1 MLVTHLDEDKTAYSN
16 KAWKYE
22 LSKEWIILSLIYN
35 INESIC
41 WKFAKPSKFQK
52 SIYGQ
57 EGPLSLSYPPL
68 PPLPKMGWGGG
79 KPRARREHQV
89 KWDLKGPHVNRVHER
104 PKVTQ
109 DTLLV
114 RCYLYSFLTYQD
126 HPSTTVIIT
135 KYRVLNRCQK
145 WYVIVCSFFLLWSCM
160 LLIAPS
166 GYSYPFVFA
175 ILRKISSASSTL
187 PLAESQR
194 GDSGISLEKSQCVV
208 VSKKRSNV
216 RHARGCQF

>member
-16 KAWKYE
+16 KAWKIE

-57 EGPLSLSYPPL
+57 EGPLSLPYPPL

-79 KPRARREHQV
+79 KTKSASGAPGKMGPEGPTGQQGPRET
-89 KWDLKGPHVNRVHER
+89 KG
-104 PKVTQ
+104 
-109 DTLLV
+109 DT
-114 RCYLYSFLTYQD
+114 RHSFSEMLSIFLLTYQD

-194 GDSGISLEKSQCVV
+194 GDSGISLEKSHCVV

>member
-1 MLVTHLDEDKTAYSN
+1 M
-16 KAWKYE
+16 
-22 LSKEWIILSLIYN
+22 
-35 INESIC
+35 C

-57 EGPLSLSYPPL
+57 EGPLSLPYPPL

-89 KWDLKGPHVNRVHER
+89 KWDLKGPQGPRET
-104 PKVTQ
+104 KG
-109 DTLLV
+109 DT
-114 RCYLYSFLTYQD
+114 RHSFSEMLSIFVLTYQD